1 MIEIIDNKLINSAH
15 DVSTGGISIAIAES
29 CILGNVGSN
38 ILLDGD
44 NKKYIYFGE
53 NRSAIIVSCHPRK
66 SGEVIKIANKHNIDS
81 KEIGVVTKNE
91 LIINEDIR
99 IKVERLK
106 SIFYNQSG

>member
-1 MIEIIDNKLINSAH
+1 MIKILFAFCLLILNSC
-15 DVSTGGISIAIAES
+15 DELDS
-29 CILGNVGSN
+29 LMGNEDIN
-38 ILLDGD
+38 LTMFFL
-44 NKKYIYFGE
+44 YFGE

-106 SIFYNQSG
+106 SIFYNQSD